1 MPLYFIQGPSNMNL
15 NTKHKELISSKY
27 QIVYLTFFYLQM
39 LNLGLNDMIRHPV
52 SESFVHLKWNKVRK
66 FFYFGLGYRL
76 AFAICMTVAVI
87 FVFGHNRTIAEWNKI
102 RFAQMLK
109 GALCYSSL

>member
-1 MPLYFIQGPSNMNL
+1 ML
-15 NTKHKELISSKY
+15 KH
-27 QIVYLTFFYLQM
+27 
-39 LNLGLNDMIRHPV
+39 GLNDMIRHPV

-87 FVFGHNRTIAEWNKI
+87 FVYGHNRTIAEWNKT
-102 RFAQMLK
+102 RFIHTSYRSEILTAGQGRIMS
-109 GALCYSSL
+109 GARETQG